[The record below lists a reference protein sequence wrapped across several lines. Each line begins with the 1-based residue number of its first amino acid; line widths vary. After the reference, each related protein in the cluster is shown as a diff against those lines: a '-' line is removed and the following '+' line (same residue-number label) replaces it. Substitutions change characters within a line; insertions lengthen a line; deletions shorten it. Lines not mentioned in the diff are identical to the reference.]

1 MKKVVK
7 QVAGVDVAQKE
18 LVVCLGRMHDDWTPQ
33 LYANKTFPNTPK
45 GIEALVN
52 WASKQ
57 SDKNIAV
64 HFVMEATGVYH
75 ERLAYHL
82 DSNNKPVSIVLPNK
96 MSNYMRTLDTNT
108 VTDKMSAQAIAQ
120 FGLERTLSLWHRP
133 KETYRRMRQ
142 LTREREQLVAEC
154 TVLKNFLHAEQA
166 EAIPDRQSIAR
177 INKRLALANKQ
188 QADIMK
194 SIEAL
199 IKVDEEVKE
208 QVETITTIPGVGT
221 LTAARILA
229 ETNGFDLISSRRQLA
244 SYAGFDVK
252 EKQSGTSVKG
262 IPKISKKGNKHLR
275 KAMHLPALSTIKH
288 DERYKAI
295 YIRQVSKHGIK
306 MKAAVSIQRKVLELA
321 FTLCKTKT
329 KYDKNY
335 LKQGDVVDE
344 NLAVGEKIRE
354 AV

>member
-7 QVAGVDVAQKE
+7 QVVGVDVAQSE
-18 LVVCLGRMHDDWTPQ
+18 LGVCLGRMHDDWTPQ
-33 LYANKTFPNTPK
+33 LYANKTFPNTTK
-45 GIEALVN
+45 GIDALVG
-52 WASKQ
+52 WVSKQ
-57 SDKNIAV
+57 TDKTINV

-82 DSNNKPVSIVLPNK
+82 DSNNRSVSIVLPNK

-108 VTDKMSAQAIAQ
+108 ITDKMSAQAIAQ

-142 LTREREQLVAEC
+142 LTREREQLVGEC
-154 TVLKNFLHAEQA
+154 TALKNILHAEQS
-166 EAIPDRQSIAR
+166 EAIPDKESITR
-177 INKRLALANKQ
+177 INKRIALNNKQ

-194 SIEAL
+194 SVDAL
-199 IKVDEEVKE
+199 IKADEGVKE
-208 QVETITTIPGVGT
+208 QVDIITTIPGVGN
-221 LTAARILA
+221 LTAAKILA
-229 ETNGFDLISSRRQLA
+229 ETNGFDLIANRRQLA

-262 IPKISKKGNKHLR
+262 VARISKKGNKHLR

-288 DERYKAI
+288 DERFKAI
-295 YIRQVSKHGIK
+295 YVRQVSKHGIK
-306 MKAAVSIQRKVLELA
+306 MKAAVSVQRKVLELA
-321 FTLCKTKT
+321 FTLCKNKT

-335 LKQGDVVDE
+335 LKKESVADE
-344 NLAVGEKIRE
+344 KITTTEKIRE